1 MLTSPFPVVEWLSR
15 PLYTRRIAG
24 SNPTRNTCH
33 NLINE
38 ETIISDSSIAK
49 ILRKNIANI
58 NERVKIVVNYCV
70 SVLVSWENLSRIY
83 LVVKLTRVSFFS
95 FYTMGYSYPITFVN
109 AFL

>member
-49 ILRKNIANI
+49 ILG
-58 NERVKIVVNYCV
+58 
-70 SVLVSWENLSRIY
+70 LSMI
-83 LVVKLTRVSFFS
+83 S
-95 FYTMGYSYPITFVN
+95 
-109 AFL
+109 